1 MEEAMKQAIPMG
13 RVYVLDR
20 IEGAGAARVAVLVP
34 DAGESVD
41 VPASALPKG
50 MAVEGAVLRVPV
62 RGGEPA
68 WGEAV
73 RDAAEQ
79 ARRKAAARARVERMR
94 GRDPGGDV
102 VL

>member
-1 MEEAMKQAIPMG
+1 MTAGTSAA
-13 RVYVLDR
+13 RVYVVDR
-20 IEGAGAARVAVLVP
+20 VEGTGAARVAVLVP
-34 DAGESVD
+34 DAGAYVD

-50 MAVEGAVLRVPV
+50 AAVEGAVLRVPV
-62 RGGEPA
+62 RGGAPA

-73 RDAAEQ
+73 RDAAEE
-79 ARRKAAARARVERMR
+79 ARRKAAARARVEKLR

>member
-1 MEEAMKQAIPMG
+1 MTAATPAG
-13 RVYVLDR
+13 RVYVVDR
-20 IEGAGAARVAVLVP
+20 VEGTGAARVAVLVP
-34 DAGESVD
+34 DAGAYVD
-41 VPASALPKG
+41 VPATALPKG

-62 RGGEPA
+62 RSGAPV

-73 RDAAEQ
+73 RDAAEE
-79 ARRKAAARARVERMR
+79 ARRKAAARARVEKLR

>member
-1 MEEAMKQAIPMG
+1 MTAGTPSG
-13 RVYVLDR
+13 RAYVVDR
-20 IEGAGAARVAVLVP
+20 LEGAGAARVAVLVP
-34 DAGESVD
+34 DTGAAVD

-62 RGGEPA
+62 RGGAPA
-68 WGEAV
+68 WGEAM
-73 RDAAEQ
+73 RDPAEE
-79 ARRKAAARARVERMR
+79 ARRKGAARARVEKQR

>member
-1 MEEAMKQAIPMG
+1 MTAATPAG
-13 RVYVLDR
+13 RVYVVDR
-20 IEGAGAARVAVLVP
+20 LEVAGVGRVAVLVP
-34 DAGESVD
+34 DTGASVD

-50 MAVEGAVLRVPV
+50 MAAEGAVLRVPV
-62 RGGEPA
+62 RGGAPV

-73 RDAAEQ
+73 RDAAEE
-79 ARRKAAARARVERMR
+79 ARRKAAARARVEKLR